1 MHAAVYPRT
10 SFPRLNPFMSDT
22 HRPKVARRESKDL
35 RAARRH
41 SRIVDAALR
50 RAATYPHP
58 AGRVVRIETHISV
71 VYLAGRYAYKIMK
84 PVNFGFV
91 DFTSLDA
98 RRRCCEA
105 EIHLNRP
112 FAGPVYLDVKAL
124 SLDAAGRCRLRGKND
139 GARVFDYAVRMRRFD
154 QRQLFSN
161 LVAQGELEDADIDAA
176 AQKLAASH
184 LHAQRLAGAGKRL
197 GTAALL
203 RDQVLAALAPLEHD
217 PRTAAA
223 VQAAGLRPY
232 CESELERL
240 ATHLA
245 ARRAQGFVRA
255 CHGDLHL
262 ANILRHAN
270 TALMF
275 DCIEFSDELRWIDV
289 AADLAFLLM
298 DLRAH
303 GHARHANRLLA
314 HYLEATGDF
323 GGLAALPL
331 YVAYRALVRA
341 MVALLKAGPPRS
353 GASTPH
359 DAPWTPYLELAAN
372 TARGGA
378 PLLLLCHGLSGSGKS
393 AASRALAEQT
403 GAIRISSDIER
414 KRARPFAP
422 PDLATLPASAYTPA
436 SIAAH
441 YDRLAGL
448 AADVLGAGYTALV
461 DATFLKAA
469 HRARFV
475 ALARRL
481 GVPVLILHFHADPAQ
496 LIERV
501 NARARGPRDASDA
514 GEAVL
519 AAQLA
524 GADPI
529 DPEERRITV
538 ELDTDVPMAAF
549 ATSAWWAPLFER
561 PEYPRERQPAEA

>member
-1 MHAAVYPRT
+1 
-10 SFPRLNPFMSDT
+10 MSDT
-22 HRPKVARRESKDL
+22 PRPKIARHESKDL

-41 SRIVDAALR
+41 SRTLDAALR
-50 RAATYPHP
+50 RASTYPHP

-71 VYLAGRYAYKIMK
+71 VYLAGRYAYKIIK

-91 DFTSLDA
+91 DFTSIDA

-105 EIHLNRP
+105 EIRLNRP
-112 FAGPVYLDVKAL
+112 FAGPIYRDVMALLLD
-124 SLDAAGRCRLRGKND
+124 SAGRCRLGRLKDGARD
-139 GARVFDYAVRMRRFD
+139 GARVIDYAVRMRRFD
-154 QRQLFSN
+154 QQQLFSN
-161 LVAQGELEDADIDAA
+161 LVAHGELDDADIDAA

-184 LHAQRLAGAGKRL
+184 LHAQRLVGAGARL
-197 GTAALL
+197 GTAAVL
-203 RDQVLAALAPLEHD
+203 RDQVLAALAPLERD

-240 ATHLA
+240 AAHLD

-262 ANILRHAN
+262 ANLLRHAN
-270 TALMF
+270 TTLMF

-289 AADLAFLLM
+289 TADLAFLLM

-314 HYLEATGDF
+314 RYLDATGDF

-331 YVAYRALVRA
+331 YVTYRALVRA
-341 MVALLKAGPPRS
+341 MVALLKAGPSRA

-359 DAPWTPYLELAAN
+359 DGPWTPYLELAAK
-372 TARGGA
+372 TARAHA

-422 PDLATLPASAYTPA
+422 PDLAALPDSAYTPA

-441 YDRLAGL
+441 YDRLAAL
-448 AADVLGAGYTALV
+448 TADVLGAGYIALV

-469 HRARFV
+469 NRARFV

-481 GVPVLILHFHADPAQ
+481 GVPVLILHFHADPAR

-514 GEAVL
+514 GETVL
-519 AAQLA
+519 GAQMA
-524 GADPI
+524 GAEPFDP
-529 DPEERRITV
+529 DERRITV
-538 ELDTDVPMAAF
+538 DLDTDVPIGAF

-561 PEYPRERQPAEA
+561 MDHLRERQPAGT

>member
-1 MHAAVYPRT
+1 
-10 SFPRLNPFMSDT
+10 MSDT
-22 HRPKVARRESKDL
+22 PRPAVSHHESQCL

-41 SRIVDAALR
+41 SRLIDAALR

-105 EIHLNRP
+105 EIRLNRP

-124 SLDAAGRCRLRGKND
+124 SLDATGRCRFGPRKN
-139 GARVFDYAVRMRRFD
+139 GARVIDYAVRMRRFD

-161 LVAQGELEDADIDAA
+161 LVAHGELNDADIDAA

-184 LHAQRLAGAGKRL
+184 QHAQRLVSKGPRL

-203 RDQVLAALAPLEHD
+203 REQVFAALAPLEDD
-217 PRTAAA
+217 PRTTAL
-223 VQAAGLRPY
+223 VQAAGLRRY
-232 CESELERL
+232 CESEFERL
-240 ATHLA
+240 AAHLDT
-245 ARRAQGFVRA
+245 RRAQGFVRA

-262 ANILRHAN
+262 ANLLRHAG
-270 TALMF
+270 TTLMF

-289 AADLAFLLM
+289 TADLAFLLM

-314 HYLEATGDF
+314 RYLEATGDF

-331 YVAYRALVRA
+331 YVVYRALVRA
-341 MVALLKAGPPRS
+341 MVALLKAGPPRAQAATLRD
-353 GASTPH
+353 G
-359 DAPWTPYLELAAN
+359 PWTPYLDLAAQ
-372 TARGGA
+372 TARARA

-414 KRARPFAP
+414 KRAQPFAP
-422 PDLATLPASAYTPA
+422 PDLTALPASAYTPEA
-436 SIAAH
+436 IAAH
-441 YDRLAGL
+441 YDRLAAL
-448 AADVLGAGYTALV
+448 AADVLGAGYTVLV

-475 ALARRL
+475 ALAHRL
-481 GVPVLILHFHADPAQ
+481 GVPALILHFHADAAR

-501 NARARGPRDASDA
+501 NTRMNTRMNARTHGPRDASDA

-524 GADPI
+524 SADPL
-529 DPEERRITV
+529 DPEERHITV
-538 ELDTDVPMAAF
+538 DLDTDVPIAAF
-549 ATSAWWAPLFER
+549 ASSAWWAPLFER
-561 PEYPRERQPAEA
+561 MEYPRERPSADA

>member
-1 MHAAVYPRT
+1 
-10 SFPRLNPFMSDT
+10 MSDT
-22 HRPKVARRESKDL
+22 PRPKVARHESKDL

-41 SRIVDAALR
+41 SRILDAALR
-50 RAATYPHP
+50 RATTYPHP
-58 AGRVVRIETHISV
+58 AGRVMRIETHISV

-105 EIHLNRP
+105 EIRLNRP
-112 FAGPVYLDVKAL
+112 FAGPIYLDVRAL
-124 SLDAAGRCRLRGKND
+124 SLDAGGRCRLGAPTDRAGGAD
-139 GARVFDYAVRMRRFD
+139 GARIIDHAVRMRRFD

-161 LVAQGELEDADIDAA
+161 LVARGELDDADIDAA
-176 AQKLAASH
+176 AQKLAANH
-184 LHAQRLAGAGKRL
+184 LHAQRLAVAQTRL

-203 RDQVLAALAPLEHD
+203 RDQVLAALAPLERD

-232 CESELERL
+232 CERELDRL
-240 ATHLA
+240 CAHLA

-262 ANILRHAN
+262 ANLLRHAN

-289 AADLAFLLM
+289 TADLAFLLM

-303 GHARHANRLLA
+303 GHARHANRLQA
-314 HYLEATGDF
+314 RYLEATGDF

-331 YVAYRALVRA
+331 YVVYRALVRA
-341 MVALLKAGPPRS
+341 MVALLKAGPPRA

-359 DAPWTPYLELAAN
+359 DSAYAPYLELAAK
-372 TARGGA
+372 TAHGHA

-422 PDLATLPASAYTPA
+422 LDLAALPASAYTPA

-461 DATFLKAA
+461 DATFLKAE

-481 GVPVLILHFHADPAQ
+481 GVPVLILNFHAEPAR

-524 GADPI
+524 SANPLG
-529 DPEERRITV
+529 PEERRITV
-538 ELDTDVPMAAF
+538 DLDTDVPIAAF
-549 ATSAWWAPLFER
+549 ASSAWWAPLFER
-561 PEYPRERQPAEA
+561 MEYPRERTPAHA